1 MTARGLPRWL
11 AALPLVLVAGA
22 CMEVV
27 YDIVTEERLV
37 RVPASDRTRLTVD
50 TGRIELPTRIG
61 TDKTIDS
68 VTLDLTAENLNTVN
82 PVTVDISAASSQ
94 EPNAFRPVAT
104 FEVGADATREIRV
117 VQTDPAAA
125 LVLAVQSDFV
135 NIRFDSVSPAPG
147 IGEIE
152 FRFTIRLL
160 AHKRTP
166 GTGAGTLLFY

>member
-1 MTARGLPRWL
+1 MRLRATLRPLV
-11 AALPLVLVAGA
+11 ALPLLLAAVA

-27 YDIVTEERLV
+27 YDIVTDERLV
-37 RVPASDRTRLTVD
+37 RVPATDQTEFRVE
-50 TGRIELPTRIG
+50 TGRIELPTKIG

-68 VTLDLTAENLNTVN
+68 VTLILSATNLNTEN
-82 PVTVDISAASSQ
+82 PVTVDISAASSLQ
-94 EPNAFRPVAT
+94 PNAFRPVAQ
-104 FEVGADATREIRV
+104 FQIGADATREIRV
-117 VQTDPAAA
+117 VQSQPDDA
-125 LVLAVQSDFV
+125 LVLAVQSDFI
-135 NIRFDSVSPAPG
+135 NIRFDSVSPEPG

>member
-1 MTARGLPRWL
+1 MRARRLLRAGFAVALL
-11 AALPLVLVAGA
+11 AAVGCL
-22 CMEVV
+22 ETV
-27 YDIVTEERLV
+27 YDIETNERLV
-37 RVPASDRTRLTVD
+37 RVPPTNRTEFSVD
-50 TGRIELPTRIG
+50 TGRIDLPTKIG

-68 VTLDLTAENLNTVN
+68 VTLDLAAVNLNLEN
-82 PVTVDISAASSQ
+82 PVTVSISAASSL
-94 EPNAFRPVAT
+94 EPNAFRPIAEFDVAANA
-104 FEVGADATREIRV
+104 ERDIRV
-117 VQTDPAAA
+117 VQTDPQDA

-135 NIRFDSVSPAPG
+135 NIRFDSVSPAAG

>member
-1 MTARGLPRWL
+1 MRARGPARTAALLASLL
-11 AALPLVLVAGA
+11 AASA

-27 YDIVTEERLV
+27 YDITTDERLV
-37 RVPASDRTRLTVD
+37 TVPATNRLESSVE
-50 TGRIELPTRIG
+50 TGRIDLPTKIG

-68 VTLDLTAENLNTVN
+68 VTLDLSTTNFNAEN
-82 PVTVDISAASSQ
+82 PVTVTISAASSLA
-94 EPNAFRPVAT
+94 PNAFRPIAT
-104 FEVGADATREIRV
+104 IEVGADTGRDVRV
-117 VQTDPAAA
+117 VQTDPDDA

-135 NIRFDSVSPAPG
+135 NIRFDAVSPAPG